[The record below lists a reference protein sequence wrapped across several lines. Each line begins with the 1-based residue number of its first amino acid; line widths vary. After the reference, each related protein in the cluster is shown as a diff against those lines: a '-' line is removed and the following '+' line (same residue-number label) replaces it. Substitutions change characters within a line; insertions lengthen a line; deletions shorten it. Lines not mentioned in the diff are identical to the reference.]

1 MAIFFFNNFSMDH
14 VCVKRMVKNVSTLWN
29 KELEEI
35 NMKRKVWIRNRWKE
49 ETQEASALLLEDP

>member
-1 MAIFFFNNFSMDH
+1 MDH